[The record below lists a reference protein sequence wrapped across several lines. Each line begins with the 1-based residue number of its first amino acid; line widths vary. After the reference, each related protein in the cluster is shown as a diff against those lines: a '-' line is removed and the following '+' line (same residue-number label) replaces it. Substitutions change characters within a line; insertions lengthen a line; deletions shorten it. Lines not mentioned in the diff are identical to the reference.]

1 MAWRLRGALVAGA
14 AALVLGAGTPALAA
28 WVTTGSGTAAAKAG
42 FWTLVHWNNPSCAHV
57 TTCSV
62 VLGNNGTFTATV
74 EVVDSSGNIATNIGA
89 GKTVTVSI
97 VANGSGGQFTAPTPA
112 GTSDRT
118 LTLPATGPAV
128 SQQFSYKA
136 SNGSNGNNWTDRL
149 TATVTGFGTAT
160 VTLTKQ

>member
-42 FWTLVHWNNPSCAHV
+42 FWALVHWNNAACPHV
-57 TTCSV
+57 GTCSV
-62 VLGNNGTFTATV
+62 AIGNNGTFTATV
-74 EVVDSSGNIATNIGA
+74 EVVDASGNIATNIGP

-97 VANGSGGQFTAPTPA
+97 AANGSTGQFTAPGTA
-112 GTSDRT
+112 GTADRS
-118 LTLPATGPAV
+118 LALPATGQAISP
-128 SQQFSYKA
+128 QFSYKT
-136 SNGSNGNNWTDRL
+136 GSGNNWTDRL

-160 VTLTKQ
+160 LTLTK